1 MIVLACPRKMAL
13 RIENNRH
20 TVAPVLAQ
28 IAPGELDGGN
38 MNKLAK
44 DRAGSRTGRFIPTY
58 EALAHDLK
66 NFAVDVVFGLM
77 SDDTAM
83 LATEIDTIGIP
94 FLGARHE
101 NSAIAMAEGYAA
113 ASGRL
118 GVAIIGRGPA
128 AANGLHAAIS
138 ASRTGSKVLLIYGE
152 APVGGGG
159 PNGIGPDYKAF
170 DSRGVMTA
178 AGLQAYFPT
187 SPQAARTA
195 LADAVAMAMR
205 GRLITLHLPT
215 DVQLADIEVQDDEKP
230 IAQPPSRPGAG
241 ARPPGIDTTIGLLA
255 NSQRPLII
263 AGWGAH
269 LAGAGPTLESLAD
282 KIGAL
287 LITSARGK
295 DMFRGN
301 PNNLGI
307 LGSFSHSL
315 ARRYVSEADCVLVFG
330 AGLNFL
336 TMSFGNS
343 LPAAPLVQ
351 VDMVRS
357 NIGRWTNADVALVG
371 DAHVVAEQILAAAPA
386 RSQAEK
392 PFHSSEIRQSIGD
405 FDIATDFQ
413 AVPTAHTVD
422 PRSLAI
428 ELDRLL
434 PAERQLV
441 YDGGNFLGV
450 VPYLSAP
457 GPGHFKMTNEFA
469 SIGLGFGTALG
480 VAKARPET
488 TTVLIIGDGAFVMT
502 MSELDTTAREDL
514 PIVVVLMND
523 CAYGAEL
530 HLLKMHQQPVA
541 KSLFPD
547 VDFAP
552 VAEAFGFAAATIRSL
567 DDLRAVSSL
576 LNNPQGPIFLDCK
589 INADVAAPFMSE
601 FAAFEGRKG

>member
-1 MIVLACPRKMAL
+1 MVALA
-13 RIENNRH
+13 
-20 TVAPVLAQ
+20 VAQ
-28 IAPGELDGGN
+28 IVPGKGERDGGE
-38 MNKLAK
+38 MNKSAK
-44 DRAGSRTGRFIPTY
+44 DSAASGTGTGRSIPTY

-66 NFAVDVVFGLM
+66 NLGVDTVFGLM

-83 LATEIDTIGIP
+83 LATEIDAIGIP

-118 GVAIIGRGPA
+118 GVAVIGRGPA
-128 AANGLHAAIS
+128 AANGLHGAVS

-159 PNGIGPDYKAF
+159 PNSIGPDYKTF
-170 DSRGVMTA
+170 DSRGVFTA

-187 SPQAARTA
+187 TPRAARTA

-215 DVQLADIEVQDDEKP
+215 DVQLADLEVQDDQKP
-230 IAQPPSRPGAG
+230 IAQPPSRLGAG
-241 ARPPGIDTTIGLLA
+241 ARPPGIATTIGLLA
-255 NSQRPLII
+255 ASQRPLIV

-269 LAGAGPTLESLAD
+269 LAEAGPTLESLAD

-287 LITSARGK
+287 LITTARGK

-315 ARRYVSEADCVLVFG
+315 GRRYVAEADCVLVFG

-336 TMSFGNS
+336 TMSFGNA

-351 VDMVRS
+351 VDQVRS

-371 DAHVVAEQILAAAPA
+371 DVRVVAEQILEAVPT
-386 RSQAEK
+386 RSPAEK
-392 PFHSSEIRQSIGD
+392 PFHSGEVRQSLAD
-405 FDIATDFQ
+405 FDIATDFS
-413 AVPTAHTVD
+413 AAPTARTVD

-434 PAERQLV
+434 PAQRQLI

-450 VPYLSAP
+450 VPYLTTP

-502 MSELDTTAREDL
+502 MSELDTAAREDL
-514 PIVVVLMND
+514 PLIVVLMND

-530 HLLKMHQQPVA
+530 HLLRAHQQPVE

-552 VAEAFGFAAATIRSL
+552 VAEAFGFQAATIRTL
-567 DDLRAVSSL
+567 DDLGAVAPL
-576 LNNPQGPIFLDCK
+576 LNDPQGPIFLDCK
-589 INADVAAPFMSE
+589 INADIAAPFMSE
-601 FAAFEGRKG
+601 FAAFEGRDG